1 MKRDDRLSNTLHALL
16 HMADHQAS
24 TGRAM
29 TSEML
34 AVCLSTNPVVVRRTM
49 AGLREMG
56 VVTSERGHGGGWRL
70 ARDLKDVTL
79 LKVAEALGET
89 ALLASPKLVDHDGC
103 LVEAAV
109 TGALSEAYAAANA
122 ILVARLGEVTL
133 ADLADD
139 FRRRMAAHP
148 NKGRNHGQSH
158 AS

>member
-16 HMADHQAS
+16 HMDDHQCK
-24 TGRAM
+24 TGAPM

-34 AVCLSTNPVVVRRTM
+34 AACLNTNPVVVRRTM
-49 AGLREMG
+49 AGLREIG
-56 VVTSERGHGGGWRL
+56 VVTSVRGHGGGWRL

-79 LKVAEALGET
+79 LTVAEALGET
-89 ALLASPKLVDHDGC
+89 SLLAAPRLVDHDGC

-109 TGALSEAYAAANA
+109 TDALADAHAAANA
-122 ILVARLGEVTL
+122 ILAARFAEVTL

-139 FRRRMAAHP
+139 FRRRMAAHSHQGTSH
-148 NKGRNHGQSH
+148 GRLH

>member
-16 HMADHQAS
+16 HMADHQAA
-24 TGRAM
+24 TGAPM
-29 TSEML
+29 TSERL
-34 AVCLSTNPVVVRRTM
+34 AACLGTNPVVVRRTM
-49 AGLREMG
+49 AGLRDMG
-56 VVTSERGHGGGWRL
+56 LVTSGRGHGGGWRL
-70 ARDLKDVTL
+70 ARDLKEVTL

-89 ALLASPKLVDHDGC
+89 TLLATPKLVDHDGC

-109 TGALSEAYAAANA
+109 TDALAGAHAAANA
-122 ILVARLGEVTL
+122 LLVARLGEVTL

-148 NKGRNHGQSH
+148 HKGINHGKHH

>member
-1 MKRDDRLSNTLHALL
+1 MKRDDRLSNILHALL
-16 HMADHQAS
+16 HMADHQAR
-24 TGRAM
+24 TGLPM

-70 ARDLKDVTL
+70 ARDLKEVTL

-89 ALLASPKLVDHDGC
+89 TLLATPKLVDHDGC

-109 TGALSEAYAAANA
+109 TAALAEAHAAANA
-122 ILVARLGEVTL
+122 ILVARLAELSL

-139 FRRRMAAHP
+139 FSRRMAAHP
-148 NKGRNHGQSH
+148 HQGINHGKPH